1 MGERELRPHGYPAKY
16 RPLNSLQFHW
26 QFLFSLTK
34 NAFIIISALVIN
46 LLLRNIYANSP
57 GLPRILLNTDQTSW
71 SPVRVTK
78 SPRDNGNAKQVR
90 KTDFY
95 HLKQRLCRDQNCS
108 ILIKK
113 KSPTIIRSKLQRNT
127 GPKDWL
133 SQITVFVIVELK
145 WCLKR
150 HNGWGMFAIEFLHF
164 CFPLCTRL
172 FWWSTCCCVQM
183 NWTNCL
189 DKTKTNL
196 VRKLISNVKVTL
208 TLSNLWFSRMSM
220 HVTLLSVL
228 KSTATHLQC
237 IHLSL
242 VIFLAFLTNVK
253 ERERK

>member
-34 NAFIIISALVIN
+34 NAFIIISASVIN

-57 GLPRILLNTDQTSW
+57 GLPRILLNTDQTSL

-113 KSPTIIRSKLQRNT
+113 KKTSYNNKIKTSEEYWAKRLAVSNHSFCHS
-127 GPKDWL
+127 W
-133 SQITVFVIVELK
+133 VEV
-145 WCLKR
+145 
-150 HNGWGMFAIEFLHF
+150 MPQE
-164 CFPLCTRL
+164 T
-172 FWWSTCCCVQM
+172 
-183 NWTNCL
+183 
-189 DKTKTNL
+189 
-196 VRKLISNVKVTL
+196 
-208 TLSNLWFSRMSM
+208 
-220 HVTLLSVL
+220 
-228 KSTATHLQC
+228 
-237 IHLSL
+237 
-242 VIFLAFLTNVK
+242 
-253 ERERK
+253 